1 MAKRDLFSELME
13 GFDALKT
20 EREGKIT
27 LRTTEID
34 MPTPIQMSA
43 NQIAAIRKQH
53 NYSQAV
59 FARMLSTKVSTL
71 RNWEQGRSEP
81 NAQAKVL
88 LKLVDT
94 TPEVLAALAR
104 VTTGTTAVKTKTKSR
119 VKVKATS
126 KAAAKK
132 KAVATS
138 VAKEKV
144 AARRSAVA

>member
-1 MAKRDLFSELME
+1 MAKRDLFNELMG

-34 MPTPIQMSA
+34 IPKPIEMNS
-43 NQIAAIRKQH
+43 NQIVKIRKEH

-94 TPEVLAALAR
+94 SPDVLAVLAR
-104 VTTGTTAVKTKTKSR
+104 VTSGTTAVKVKTKPR
-119 VKVKATS
+119 S

-132 KAVATS
+132 KVAAR
-138 VAKEKV
+138 VVKKKV

>member
-1 MAKRDLFSELME
+1 MNMAKRDLFNELME
-13 GFDALKT
+13 GFDALKK

-34 MPTPIQMSA
+34 IPKPIEMSPR
-43 NQIAAIRKQH
+43 QIAKIRKEH

-94 TPEVLAALAR
+94 APDVLVALAR
-104 VTTGTTAVKTKTKSR
+104 VTNGAAAVKAKTKPR
-119 VKVKATS
+119 S
-126 KAAAKK
+126 KAAAAARKEVAARMVKK
-132 KAVATS
+132 
-138 VAKEKV
+138 KV
-144 AARRSAVA
+144 AARRAAVA

>member
-1 MAKRDLFSELME
+1 MAKRDLFNELME

-34 MPTPIQMSA
+34 IPKPIEMNS
-43 NQIAAIRKQH
+43 NQIAKIRKEH

-94 TPEVLAALAR
+94 SPDVLAVLAR
-104 VTTGTTAVKTKTKSR
+104 VTSGTTAVKVKTKPR
-119 VKVKATS
+119 S

-132 KAVATS
+132 KVAAR
-138 VAKEKV
+138 VVKKKV
-144 AARRSAVA
+144 SARRSAVA

>member
-1 MAKRDLFSELME
+1 MAKRDLFNELME

-34 MPTPIQMSA
+34 IPKPIEMNS
-43 NQIAAIRKQH
+43 NQIAKIRKEH
-53 NYSQAV
+53 NFSQAV

-94 TPEVLAALAR
+94 SPDVLAVLAR
-104 VTTGTTAVKTKTKSR
+104 VTSGTTAVEVKTKPR
-119 VKVKATS
+119 S

-132 KAVATS
+132 KVAAR
-138 VAKEKV
+138 VVKKKA

>member
-1 MAKRDLFSELME
+1 MAKRDLFNELME
-13 GFDALKT
+13 GFDALKK

-34 MPTPIQMSA
+34 IPKPIEMSPR
-43 NQIAAIRKQH
+43 QIAKIRKEH

-94 TPEVLAALAR
+94 APDVLVALAR
-104 VTTGTTAVKTKTKSR
+104 VTNGAAAVKAKTKPR
-119 VKVKATS
+119 S
-126 KAAAKK
+126 KAAAAARKEVAARMVKK
-132 KAVATS
+132 
-138 VAKEKV
+138 KV
-144 AARRSAVA
+144 AARRAAVA

>member
-1 MAKRDLFSELME
+1 MAKRDLFNELME

-34 MPTPIQMSA
+34 IPKPIEMNS
-43 NQIAAIRKQH
+43 NQIVKIRKEH

-94 TPEVLAALAR
+94 SPDVLAVLAR
-104 VTTGTTAVKTKTKSR
+104 VTSGTTAVKVKTKP
-119 VKVKATS
+119 KS

-132 KAVATS
+132 KVTTR
-138 VAKEKV
+138 VVKKKV
-144 AARRSAVA
+144 AARRSAVALSLAGV

>member
-1 MAKRDLFSELME
+1 MAKRDLFNELMG

-34 MPTPIQMSA
+34 IPKPIEMNS
-43 NQIAAIRKQH
+43 NQIAKIRKDH

-94 TPEVLAALAR
+94 SPEVLAVLAR
-104 VTTGTTAVKTKTKSR
+104 VTSGTTAVKVKTKPR
-119 VKVKATS
+119 S

-132 KAVATS
+132 KVAARAV
-138 VAKEKV
+138 KKKV

>member
-43 NQIAAIRKQH
+43 NQISTIRKQH

-104 VTTGTTAVKTKTKSR
+104 ITTGTTAVKTKTKSR
-119 VKVKATS
+119 VKAKATR

-138 VAKEKV
+138 VAKKKV
-144 AARRSAVA
+144 AARRPG

>member
-1 MAKRDLFSELME
+1 MAKRDLFNELME

-34 MPTPIQMSA
+34 IPKPIEMSP
-43 NQIAAIRKQH
+43 NQIAKIRKEH

-94 TPEVLAALAR
+94 SPDVLAVLAR
-104 VTTGTTAVKTKTKSR
+104 VTSGTTAVKVKTKR
-119 VKVKATS
+119 RS

-132 KAVATS
+132 K
-138 VAKEKV
+138 V
-144 AARRSAVA
+144 AAAYSGEREHFFWTNVNT

>member
-1 MAKRDLFSELME
+1 MNMAKRDLFNELME

-34 MPTPIQMSA
+34 IPKPIEMSP
-43 NQIAAIRKQH
+43 NQIASIRKEH

-94 TPEVLAALAR
+94 SPDVLAVLAR
-104 VTTGTTAVKTKTKSR
+104 VTSGTTAVKVKTKPR
-119 VKVKATS
+119 S

-132 KAVATS
+132 
-138 VAKEKV
+138 KV

>member
-1 MAKRDLFSELME
+1 MAKRDLFNELME

-34 MPTPIQMSA
+34 IPKPIEMNS
-43 NQIAAIRKQH
+43 NQIAKIRKEH

-94 TPEVLAALAR
+94 SPDVLAVLAR
-104 VTTGTTAVKTKTKSR
+104 VTSGTTAVKVKTKPR
-119 VKVKATS
+119 S

-132 KAVATS
+132 KVAAR
-138 VAKEKV
+138 VVKKKV

>member
-1 MAKRDLFSELME
+1 MAKRDLFDELME

-34 MPTPIQMSA
+34 VPMPIKMSA
-43 NQIAAIRKQH
+43 NEIAKIRKQH

-94 TPEVLAALAR
+94 TPGVLAALAR
-104 VTTGTTAVKTKTKSR
+104 VTTGTAAVKAKTKP
-119 VKVKATS
+119 KAATK
-126 KAAAKK
+126 KAAAGRVAKK
-132 KAVATS
+132 KIVARRPAVA
-138 VAKEKV
+138 
-144 AARRSAVA
+144 

>member
-1 MAKRDLFSELME
+1 MAKRDLFNELME

-34 MPTPIQMSA
+34 IPKPIEMSP
-43 NQIAAIRKQH
+43 NQIAKIRKEH

-94 TPEVLAALAR
+94 SPDVLAVLAR
-104 VTTGTTAVKTKTKSR
+104 VTSGTTAVKVKTKPR
-119 VKVKATS
+119 S

-132 KAVATS
+132 KVAAR
-138 VAKEKV
+138 VVKKEV

>member
-1 MAKRDLFSELME
+1 MAKRDLFNELME

-27 LRTTEID
+27 LRTTQID
-34 MPTPIQMSA
+34 IPKPIEMNS
-43 NQIAAIRKQH
+43 NQIVKIRKEH

-81 NAQAKVL
+81 NAQAKLL

-94 TPEVLAALAR
+94 APDVLAVLAR
-104 VTTGTTAVKTKTKSR
+104 VTTGTAAVKAKTKPRS
-119 VKVKATS
+119 
-126 KAAAKK
+126 
-132 KAVATS
+132 KAVAR
-138 VAKEKV
+138 KKV
-144 AARRSAVA
+144 ARPSG

>member
-1 MAKRDLFSELME
+1 MAKRDLFNELME
-13 GFDALKT
+13 GFDALKK

-34 MPTPIQMSA
+34 IPRPIEMSPR
-43 NQIAAIRKQH
+43 QIAKIRKEH

-94 TPEVLAALAR
+94 APDVLVALAR
-104 VTTGTTAVKTKTKSR
+104 VTNGAAAVKAKRKPR
-119 VKVKATS
+119 S
-126 KAAAKK
+126 KAAAAARKEVAARMVKK
-132 KAVATS
+132 
-138 VAKEKV
+138 KV
-144 AARRSAVA
+144 AARRAAVA

>member
-1 MAKRDLFSELME
+1 MAKRDLFNELME

-34 MPTPIQMSA
+34 IPKPIEMNP
-43 NQIAAIRKQH
+43 NQIAKIRKEH

-94 TPEVLAALAR
+94 SPDVLAVLAR
-104 VTTGTTAVKTKTKSR
+104 VTSGTTAVKVKTKPR
-119 VKVKATS
+119 S

-132 KAVATS
+132 EVAAR
-138 VAKEKV
+138 VVKKKV

>member
-1 MAKRDLFSELME
+1 MAKRDLFNELME

-34 MPTPIQMSA
+34 IPEPIEMSP
-43 NQIAAIRKQH
+43 NEIARIRKEH

-94 TPEVLAALAR
+94 APDVLAALAR
-104 VTTGTTAVKTKTKSR
+104 VTTGTAAVKANTKPR
-119 VKVKATS
+119 S

-132 KAVATS
+132 RVAAS
-138 VAKEKV
+138 VAKKKG

>member
-1 MAKRDLFSELME
+1 MNMAKRDLFNELME
-13 GFDALKT
+13 GFDALKA

-34 MPTPIQMSA
+34 MPAVIKMSA
-43 NQIAAIRKQH
+43 NEIARIRKQH

-94 TPEVLAALAR
+94 SPNVLGALAR
-104 VTTGTTAVKTKTKSR
+104 VTTGTAAVKTKRRKAS
-119 VKVKATS
+119 VKAKS
-126 KAAAKK
+126 KSPDKQHGAAKK
-132 KAVATS
+132 KVAT
-138 VAKEKV
+138 KK
-144 AARRSAVA
+144 SAVA

>member
-1 MAKRDLFSELME
+1 MAKRDLFNELME

-34 MPTPIQMSA
+34 IPKPIEMNS
-43 NQIAAIRKQH
+43 NQIVKIRKEH

-94 TPEVLAALAR
+94 SPDVLAVLAR
-104 VTTGTTAVKTKTKSR
+104 VTSGTTAVKVKTKPGS
-119 VKVKATS
+119 
-126 KAAAKK
+126 
-132 KAVATS
+132 KAVAR
-138 VAKEKV
+138 KKV
-144 AARRSAVA
+144 ARPGC

>member
-1 MAKRDLFSELME
+1 MAKRDLYNELME

-34 MPTPIQMSA
+34 IPKPIEMNS
-43 NQIAAIRKQH
+43 NQIVKIRKEH

-94 TPEVLAALAR
+94 SPDVLAVLAR
-104 VTTGTTAVKTKTKSR
+104 VTSGTTAVKVKTKPR
-119 VKVKATS
+119 S

-132 KAVATS
+132 KVAVR
-138 VAKEKV
+138 VVKKKV

>member
-1 MAKRDLFSELME
+1 MAKRDLFNELME
-13 GFDALKT
+13 GFDALKA

-34 MPTPIQMSA
+34 IPKPIEMNS
-43 NQIAAIRKQH
+43 NQIAKIRKDH

-94 TPEVLAALAR
+94 SPEVLAVLAR
-104 VTTGTTAVKTKTKSR
+104 VTSGTTAVKVKTKPR
-119 VKVKATS
+119 S

-132 KAVATS
+132 KVAARAV
-138 VAKEKV
+138 KKKV

>member
-1 MAKRDLFSELME
+1 MAKRDLFNELMK
-13 GFDALKT
+13 GFDALKM

-34 MPTPIQMSA
+34 IPKPIEMSP
-43 NQIAAIRKQH
+43 NQIAKIRKEH

-94 TPEVLAALAR
+94 APDVLAVLAR
-104 VTTGTTAVKTKTKSR
+104 VTNGTAAVKAKTKPR
-119 VKVKATS
+119 S
-126 KAAAKK
+126 KAAARKEVAARMEKK
-132 KAVATS
+132 
-138 VAKEKV
+138 KV
-144 AARRSAVA
+144 AARRAAVA

>member
-1 MAKRDLFSELME
+1 MAKRDLFNELMD

-34 MPTPIQMSA
+34 IPKPIEMSP
-43 NQIAAIRKQH
+43 NQIARIRKEH

-94 TPEVLAALAR
+94 SPDVLVILAR
-104 VTTGTTAVKTKTKSR
+104 VTSGTTAVKAKTKPR
-119 VKVKATS
+119 S
-126 KAAAKK
+126 KAAARKEVASRVVKK
-132 KAVATS
+132 
-138 VAKEKV
+138 KV
-144 AARRSAVA
+144 AARRAAVA

>member
-1 MAKRDLFSELME
+1 MNMAKRDLFNELME

-34 MPTPIQMSA
+34 IPKPIEMNS
-43 NQIAAIRKQH
+43 NQIAKIRKEH

-94 TPEVLAALAR
+94 SPDVLAVLAR
-104 VTTGTTAVKTKTKSR
+104 VTSGTTAVKVKTKPR
-119 VKVKATS
+119 S

-132 KAVATS
+132 KVAAR
-138 VAKEKV
+138 VVKKKV